1 MIGECEELVTELE
14 QAQKGDDSSLNIQNQ
29 KKLVMQANK
38 YLQDDDHEN
47 TENDLFGPDKSKEFF
62 DQIFL
67 MPKHLSKFFLLE
79 ESNLPT
85 DPNLKKMISELKNKG
100 IQNQSVLDVFKS
112 VDRKYFLNAER
123 DESDS
128 INAMIIQAA
137 GGSGSLE
144 NPYKDVPKQIG
155 WGTTISAPSMHAET
169 LQYLHNKLSTAHT
182 VLDIGTGSGFITAAM
197 AQLIPDQ
204 GTVYAVDHI
213 QEINDFAQSNIKKVC
228 PHLIRKGKVAFI
240 T

>member
-1 MIGECEELVTELE
+1 M
-14 QAQKGDDSSLNIQNQ
+14 
-29 KKLVMQANK
+29 
-38 YLQDDDHEN
+38 
-47 TENDLFGPDKSKEFF
+47 
-62 DQIFL
+62 
-67 MPKHLSKFFLLE
+67 
-79 ESNLPT
+79 
-85 DPNLKKMISELKNKG
+85 
-100 IQNQSVLDVFKS
+100 
-112 VDRKYFLNAER
+112 NADR

-213 QEINDFAQSNIKKVC
+213 KEINDFAESNIKKVC
-228 PHLIRKGKVAFI
+228 PHLIRKKKVAFI
-240 T
+240 TQDGRKGLPTYQGNKMQYDVIHVGGQLNEVEE